1 VDTFSGDQPDD
12 NTENRKEN
20 QLLEVATAYVVDVA
34 GNILPRQAL
43 NPIFAAEDD
52 IMFHI
57 IDGQWGT
64 VLVKAAMPARD
75 NTPGPTPV
83 AQNSKTTTS
92 RARAVPVDGKRPT
105 LPEESNKMFHIVGGQ
120 WGTVLVKDVMP
131 ARDNTPAPAVRKVTM
146 TYNRSPFGCMQM
158 IDGQYA
164 SIQPETAGTK
174 FV

>member
-1 VDTFSGDQPDD
+1 MDTFSGDQPDD

-75 NTPGPTPV
+75 NTP
-83 AQNSKTTTS
+83 
-92 RARAVPVDGKRPT
+92 
-105 LPEESNKMFHIVGGQ
+105 
-120 WGTVLVKDVMP
+120 
-131 ARDNTPAPAVRKVTM
+131 APAVRKVTM